1 MRTGAEA
8 GGCFPTGRHYPGI
21 AHLLRVAAQGL
32 AKEFDAQTPLAELT
46 LVSLDTETTGRD
58 SNEDRVVEVAG
69 VVWSKGEVI
78 ARHAWLIDPGC
89 PIPKEAFE
97 VHGISDADVA
107 GKPAFAQ
114 ILEEMVSAFMG
125 AVPVA
130 YNAEFDK
137 GFLLAE
143 LGRVGEH
150 PQELPPTFRPG
161 VEWIDPLV
169 WARTL
174 QAQEKSRALADVAE
188 RLGAKPETSHR
199 AVADAETS
207 LFVLRQF
214 MLDARV
220 PDTYGAFIRE
230 QRRLAH
236 DFSKDQQAR
245 WNRPS

>member
-1 MRTGAEA
+1 MRAGAEG

-32 AKEFDAQTPLAELT
+32 ANEFDAQTAVTELS

-58 SNEDRVVEVAG
+58 AETDRVIEVGG
-69 VVWSKGEVI
+69 VVWRNGDII
-78 ARHAWLIDPGC
+78 ARHGWLINPGC
-89 PIPKEAFE
+89 PIPKEAFD
-97 VHGISDADVA
+97 VHGISDDDVRD
-107 GKPAFAQ
+107 KPSFAEVLPEIVAAFA
-114 ILEEMVSAFMG
+114 G

-143 LGRVGEH
+143 LSRAGRA
-150 PQELPPTFRPG
+150 PATLPPAFRSG

-174 QAQEKSRALADVAE
+174 QADEKSRALADVAE
-188 RLGAKPETSHR
+188 RLGAKPQTSHR

-214 MLDARV
+214 LQDSRV

-230 QRRLAH
+230 QRRLAY
-236 DFSKDQQAR
+236 DFNKERQAR